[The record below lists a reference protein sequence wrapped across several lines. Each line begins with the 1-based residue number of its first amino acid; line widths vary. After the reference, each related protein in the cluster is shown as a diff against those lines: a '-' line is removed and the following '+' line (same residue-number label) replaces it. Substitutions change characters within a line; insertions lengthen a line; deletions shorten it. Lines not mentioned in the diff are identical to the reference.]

1 MAVEI
6 ERKFLVVNE
15 TWRSRSLKRRSIS
28 DHLIARFENE
38 NGKARIRICD
48 GAAMLTIKGP
58 RRGYSR
64 NEFHVD
70 LNEADAQSMV
80 AEFASE
86 PALMKTRH
94 DIEHAGLV
102 WQVDEYSGALEGL
115 VTCEVELPSEDYPL
129 EKPQWAGKEITVD
142 VRYSSSTLAGELS
155 IRDHTAGDA

>member
-15 TWRSRSLKRRSIS
+15 TWRSQSLKRRSIS

-70 LNEADAQSMV
+70 LTEADAQSMI

-86 PALMKTRH
+86 PALVKTRH

-102 WQVDEYSGALEGL
+102 WQVDEYNGALEGL
-115 VTCEVELPSEDYPL
+115 VTCEVELHPRTTPL
-129 EKPQWAGKEITVD
+129 RSHSGQGRK
-142 VRYSSSTLAGELS
+142 
-155 IRDHTAGDA
+155 